1 MNAFE
6 VERILDR
13 RTRRKGR
20 RKILEYRIRWQN
32 FGPSEDTWEP
42 RENLRGCP
50 ELLREFEDN
59 LAQMQEA
66 DHMDVSSTTDNFG
79 GSDSEEERGYSS
91 DDDDS
96 TELMP
101 ASPNMPLG
109 PAQHKKHRRPA
120 GLPLPWSATRW
131 TVVEGSGSVRVRGQN
146 AHVHATDLRKN
157 TRSTTLLPLPQP
169 ALVAELMQSKTVAVA
184 C

>member
-109 PAQHKKHRRPA
+109 PAQHDHEEVAAARETAHGRNVA
-120 GLPLPWSATRW
+120 AESTLFFAVLLCVLVVFFYAT
-131 TVVEGSGSVRVRGQN
+131 TDVKIFRGGWKW
-146 AHVHATDLRKN
+146 L
-157 TRSTTLLPLPQP
+157 S
-169 ALVAELMQSKTVAVA
+169 EIFI
-184 C
+184 

>member
-79 GSDSEEERGYSS
+79 GSDSEEERG
-91 DDDDS
+91 DHEEVAAARETAHGRNVAAES
-96 TELMP
+96 TLFF
-101 ASPNMPLG
+101 AVL
-109 PAQHKKHRRPA
+109 
-120 GLPLPWSATRW
+120 LCVLVVFFYAT
-131 TVVEGSGSVRVRGQN
+131 TDVKIFRGGWKW
-146 AHVHATDLRKN
+146 L
-157 TRSTTLLPLPQP
+157 S
-169 ALVAELMQSKTVAVA
+169 EIFI
-184 C
+184 